1 MKNRGEL
8 KEYFKSGKVP
18 TEAEFAELIDSVVNI
33 DDDGVVMRTKQDGI
47 VLYPEQEDS
56 ALASFFDVNM
66 DAKPAKDASFRPPSW
81 TLSIGAKRELIL
93 KDERGSV
100 LLSIEQNR
108 VASLYGSG
116 NVEHEEKKS
125 EEENVFSQ
133 IPSDGGWHDLPVTD
147 GLRVIPAGY
156 RIYTIFAVRRCH
168 GREYDRMLEA
178 VVGHSNGL
186 FCQLS
191 SSQKHWYGW
200 CGPIRL
206 RWKMK
211 NGRLFLQMRGRRRE
225 GSEIHYRVVT
235 KWEY

>member
-18 TEAEFAELIDSVVNI
+18 TEAQFAELIDSVVNI
-33 DDDGVVMRTKQDGI
+33 DDDGVIRTKQDGI

-56 ALASFFDVNM
+56 ALASLFDVNM
-66 DAKPAKDASFRPPSW
+66 HKKPVQDESFIPPSW
-81 TLSIGAKRELIL
+81 TLNIGDKRELLL
-93 KDERGSV
+93 KDERGTV
-100 LLSIEQNR
+100 ILSIEQNR

-116 NVEHEEKKS
+116 IVEHKEKGNDEQS
-125 EEENVFSQ
+125 VFSQ
-133 IPSDGGWHDLPVTD
+133 IPSDGIWHDLPVAD

-156 RIYTIFAVRRCH
+156 RIYNIFAVRRCH

-178 VVGHSNGL
+178 EAGHSNGV

-206 RWKMK
+206 RWKLK
-211 NGRLFLQMRGRRRE
+211 NGRLFLQMRGRRRKD
-225 GSEIHYRVVT
+225 SEIHYRIVT